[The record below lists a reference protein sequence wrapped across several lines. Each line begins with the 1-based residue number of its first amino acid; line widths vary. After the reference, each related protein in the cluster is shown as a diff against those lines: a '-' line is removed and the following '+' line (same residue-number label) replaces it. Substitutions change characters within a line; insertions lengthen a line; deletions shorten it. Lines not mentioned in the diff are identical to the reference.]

1 MARGGEPSTP
11 QTVIAAPD
19 LSKDIEGGQ
28 APVRDPPDE
37 VPVLGFG
44 FCSTKGRRQ
53 VNEDRLLFAPR
64 VLGQNRLNFYGVFD
78 GHAGHRAS
86 EYCRATMAERL
97 SEALLQRGED
107 SAALT
112 GDTGVSLLHSVFTQ
126 TDAAFLAAA
135 RAEGW
140 EDGTTACSVL
150 ISGTDLF
157 CANAGDSKA
166 IIVRMGATL
175 PLSAEHKP
183 SSPSERARIE
193 AAGGEVRKVGGVA
206 RVAGNLATSRAIGD
220 MSLKKW
226 VIPDPDVTH
235 CKLSK
240 GDDFVIIAS
249 DGLWDYV
256 GPQAAGV
263 ALYIYIYA
271 HTHTH
276 AYTHTPIHTP
286 IHTCMHTHPRAHAP
300 THPHRHNSTG
310 GSGREGR
317 RPQAGGV
324 CPPRRVPGQRGGD
337 RGRSATSLLRDSRG
351 LLPRTHGAAGDG
363 RALSQHGRSPTESC

>member
-11 QTVIAAPD
+11 QTVTAAPD

-112 GDTGVSLLHSVFTQ
+112 GDTGVSVLHSVFTQ
-126 TDAAFLAAA
+126 TDAAFLATA

-175 PLSAEHKP
+175 PLSAIVHRDDSHTVGK
-183 SSPSERARIE
+183 ALT
-193 AAGGEVRKVGGVA
+193 RKLKELIPRQQFKVPIQA
-206 RVAGNLATSRAIGD
+206 AIGQKIVASSVISPMRKD
-220 MSLKKW
+220 VLAKCYGGDISRKKKLLQKQAKGKKRMKMMGSVNVPQEAFMAVLNLK
-226 VIPDPDVTH
+226 
-235 CKLSK
+235 
-240 GDDFVIIAS
+240 
-249 DGLWDYV
+249 DGL
-256 GPQAAGV
+256 
-263 ALYIYIYA
+263 
-271 HTHTH
+271 
-276 AYTHTPIHTP
+276 
-286 IHTCMHTHPRAHAP
+286 
-300 THPHRHNSTG
+300 
-310 GSGREGR
+310 
-317 RPQAGGV
+317 
-324 CPPRRVPGQRGGD
+324 
-337 RGRSATSLLRDSRG
+337 
-351 LLPRTHGAAGDG
+351 
-363 RALSQHGRSPTESC
+363 